1 MGGSSVHISTTGVT
15 LNNYE
20 RSIMTNLQIYTL
32 SLAIHR
38 ITNVSMHT
46 LQRTI
51 HILAHS
57 GLGSM
62 SIYTRLVK

>member
-1 MGGSSVHISTTGVT
+1 MYDVK
-15 LNNYE
+15 LME

-38 ITNVSMHT
+38 ITNVPMHT

-62 SIYTRLVK
+62 RIHTMLTKSVLF